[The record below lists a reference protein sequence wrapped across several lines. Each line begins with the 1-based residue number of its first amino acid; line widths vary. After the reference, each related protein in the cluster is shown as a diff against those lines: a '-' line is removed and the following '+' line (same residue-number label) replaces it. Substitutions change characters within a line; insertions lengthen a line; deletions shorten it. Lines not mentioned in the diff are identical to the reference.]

1 MLSQLKELIRKADN
15 NFVVSVLNS
24 YEEIQKD
31 ILDLVIGNIEQGKY
45 SEIDDFFEAI
55 CGIEQICEYMFDK
68 KMTMTL

>member
-1 MLSQLKELIRKADN
+1 M
-15 NFVVSVLNS
+15 SVLNS
-24 YEEIQKD
+24 YGEIQKD

-68 KMTMTL
+68 KLTMTL